1 MPSIF
6 PPGDEL
12 IPDPQV
18 LREFN
23 ISAMA
28 LWRWDRDPD
37 LAFPPAIKIRR
48 RKFRSR
54 QALDDFKL
62 RMMRRAIEQRAARCR
77 APKGEPVE
85 A

>member
-23 ISAMA
+23 ISAMT
-28 LWRWDRDPD
+28 LWRWDHDPD
-37 LAFPPAIKIRR
+37 LDFPPPIKIRR

-54 QALDDFKL
+54 QALDEFK
-62 RMMRRAIEQRAARCR
+62 MTRRAIEQRAARCR
-77 APKGEPVE
+77 APRGEPVE